1 MADFKNLLA
10 HIADGRV
17 SVTDNSNPLP
27 PFLSFIL
34 LPPTVDSG
42 LCELCPVSSI
52 LLFKYKSF
60 TSIIY
65 PLAKQK
71 GDLHT
76 MLTLNL
82 CYAILAKTDTYLK
95 YSYKTEPLD
104 F

>member
-17 SVTDNSNPLP
+17 SVTDNSNSLS

-34 LPPTVDSG
+34 LSPTIDSG

-52 LLFKYKSF
+52 LLLECKVFRF
-60 TSIIY
+60 CIIY
-65 PLAKQK
+65 PFAKNK
-71 GDLHT
+71 RDLHT

-95 YSYKTEPLD
+95 YSYKTEPL
-104 F
+104 